1 MRRIWTIAVLTCIIC
16 SLASC
21 RPKGVLSSGQMED
34 LFVDL
39 HRAEGII
46 YVNGYMNGHD
56 SIVRLTY
63 DSILAAHGVTRAQ
76 FDSSLV
82 WYTDNPMMFNK
93 IYPHVMERLE
103 TMQKEER
110 RNNEEAIQREK
121 EEMMQKQGQ
130 QSASPPP
137 DSERLLKM
145 K

>member
-1 MRRIWTIAVLTCIIC
+1 M
-16 SLASC
+16 
-21 RPKGVLSSGQMED
+21 
-34 LFVDL
+34 DL